1 METAGAL
8 LADDEIAIA
17 QQTLIDVGLVRA
29 LLENV
34 DRDLVVPEAHVAPLA
49 ARRLL
54 IRGRGVDDWNV
65 LRTTRIEQALH
76 RGDDDVHLVA
86 RERVVGTSPRIG
98 EIDVEDRGAGTEA
111 DPALEAPCLIQLR
124 ILGEDFVEH
133 LL

>member
-17 QQTLIDVGLVRA
+17 EQALIDVGLVRA
-29 LLENV
+29 LLEDV
-34 DRDLVVPEAHVAPLA
+34 DGNLVVPKAHVAPLA
-49 ARRLL
+49 ARRLF

-65 LRTTRIEQALH
+65 LRTTRVEQALH

-86 RERVVGTSPRIG
+86 RECVVGTRPRVS
-98 EIDVEDRGAGTEA
+98 EIDVEDRGASTKA
-111 DPALEAPCLIQLR
+111 DSALEAPCLIQLR
-124 ILGEDFVEH
+124 VLGEDLVEH